1 MEKSSQAMRVWL
13 DRVEYVS
20 RRAIAEETG
29 WSESRV
35 VIGGINGAMDCSGPL
50 QDKKEEEKDEEE
62 RLITDWRQVLLQSK

>member
-1 MEKSSQAMRVWL
+1 MRTKSSQATRVWL

-35 VIGGINGAMDCSGPL
+35 VIGGMNGAMDE
-50 QDKKEEEKDEEE
+50 KEEEKDEEE